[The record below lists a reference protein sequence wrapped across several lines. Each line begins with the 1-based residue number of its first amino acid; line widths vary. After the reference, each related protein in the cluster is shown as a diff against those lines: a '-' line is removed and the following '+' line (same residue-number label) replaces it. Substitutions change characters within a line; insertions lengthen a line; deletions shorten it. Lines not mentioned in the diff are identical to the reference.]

1 MQPGLPKNICSSR
14 LGFRITTGTAM
25 RRVSPLAVGACRCH
39 RARWPGWDI
48 STCTPATGTGNR
60 LCPPVGCRPPRS
72 QDSIPAARTSCATGT
87 SGGFTRDGAATAA
100 LGGEG
105 QTVFVVPE
113 KDLLIV
119 TTAGLNG
126 HAEIFR
132 LIEKYILS
140 SVDAQIR

>member
-14 LGFRITTGTAM
+14 LGFGITTGTAM
-25 RRVSPLAVGACRCH
+25 HTIPIGRWSLQMPPGEMARLGYLYLHAGDWNGKQIVSAGWVQTATQPRFVTGGQDELRYGYQWWIYPRYGAY
-39 RARWPGWDI
+39 
-48 STCTPATGTGNR
+48 
-60 LCPPVGCRPPRS
+60 
-72 QDSIPAARTSCATGT
+72 
-87 SGGFTRDGAATAA
+87 AA
-100 LGGEG
+100 LGREG